1 MKLSCLFHKHEWI
14 LIDPEYVL
22 QLNKTL
28 EYVYISEAYCP
39 KCNKKQDLLI
49 LSSEKLDLNA
59 GDSISPSKTITILEI
74 SSSQAMQIYLAM
86 VEKNAIYIKPKINI
100 IDNNN
105 KK

>member
-39 KCNKKQDLLI
+39 RCNKKQDLLI
-49 LSSEKLDLNA
+49 LSSQNQLDLNA
-59 GDSISPSKTITILEI
+59 GDSISSSKTIKINEI

-86 VEKNAIYIKPKINI
+86 VEKMQFL
-100 IDNNN
+100 
-105 KK
+105 